1 VAPPFTELKSLK
13 EVVRAQRKGA
23 TTKTVQIVIKE
34 YFKNLYSF
42 SISNLLI
49 IILLALLQ

>member
-1 VAPPFTELKSLK
+1 MYVAPPFTELKSLK

-23 TTKTVQIVIKE
+23 TTKTAQNVMKK

-42 SISNLLI
+42 PIPNP
-49 IILLALLQ
+49 LALI